1 MDSHVIFCDYSLYLL
16 YSLYIQNPL
25 KFKQIRKYNTK
36 TRRKIFQ
43 VRQENVNRKDI
54 EPTLLPVK
62 KRR

>member
-1 MDSHVIFCDYSLYLL
+1 MDSPDYSLHLL
-16 YSLYIQNPL
+16 YSLYIQNPS

-43 VRQENVNRKDI
+43 VRQENVDKKDI

>member
-1 MDSHVIFCDYSLYLL
+1 MDSPDYSLYLL
-16 YSLYIQNPL
+16 YSLYIQNPS
-25 KFKQIRKYNTK
+25 KVRQIRKYNTK

-43 VRQENVNRKDI
+43 VRQENVDKKDI